1 MREFISI
8 RSSLKVR
15 EVRSSK
21 APCAWTILRSHT
33 FKVAAGLLELLDIT
47 FIEDQDVAL
56 LVLVVVEVSASPSG
70 WRDNGLG
77 EASRQGGGSGRAL
90 LVSSC

>member
-1 MREFISI
+1 M
-8 RSSLKVR
+8 
-15 EVRSSK
+15 
-21 APCAWTILRSHT
+21 LRGHT

-47 FIEDQDVAL
+47 FSEDQDVAL

-70 WRDNGLG
+70 WRDNGLR
-77 EASRQGGGSGRAL
+77 EASRQGGGSGRGL